1 MKNIGYAVLAASTIL
16 LLAIS
21 VPVSRPIYAQSE
33 DSEVGGGSSSGGQ
46 QDSGAGGGS
55 SSSQQD
61 NSNSGNDLAG
71 KVIVKGGCY
80 LLTKLPQCLAL
91 NAQAGN

>member
-1 MKNIGYAVLAASTIL
+1 MKSIVYAVLAASTIL

-21 VPVSRPIYAQSE
+21 VPVLRPVYAQSE
-33 DSEVGGGSSSGGQ
+33 DSGAGDSSSGGQ
-46 QDSGAGGGS
+46 QDN
-55 SSSQQD
+55 D
-61 NSNSGNDLAG
+61 NSGNDLAG

-91 NAQAGN
+91 SAHAGN

>member
-1 MKNIGYAVLAASTIL
+1 MKNIVYAVLAASTIL

-21 VPVSRPIYAQSE
+21 VPVFWPVYAQSD
-33 DSEVGGGSSSGGQ
+33 DSGAGDSSSGGQ
-46 QDSGAGGGS
+46 QANG
-55 SSSQQD
+55 
-61 NSNSGNDLAG
+61 NSGSDLAG